1 MSIRDFVKATKNY
14 KTSRTKKNIML
25 LCTVIFLDFGL
36 WTSHGL
42 KKWHVNGKTEVL

>member
-14 KTSRTKKNIML
+14 KTGRT